1 MIDVKRKF
9 LILAGEVVYFDR
21 ILDFAVQRRMEKLDI
36 SELSRLQ
43 PGALTV
49 ELENLPDYKLIG
61 GPWYNKIGAY
71 LINYAIIFNDTE
83 VRAKKV
89 DDNTA
94 YMSIKSSNVDI
105 LFHSH
110 KYPPLSNLEPLLTL
124 IYDERNKD

>member
-9 LILAGEVVYFDR
+9 LILAGEVVYFDT

-36 SELSRLQ
+36 SELSQLQ

-61 GPWYNKIGAY
+61 GPWYDKIGAY
-71 LINYAIIFNDTE
+71 LINYAIIFNNTE

-89 DDNTA
+89 DDSTA